1 MEVKF
6 LIERGCVEALW
17 RNSERALPAIP
28 PPMIRMCFVSL
39 DIVSGVVDDWA
50 VKRDG
55 NGALFMFWS
64 ESP

>member
-1 MEVKF
+1 M
-6 LIERGCVEALW
+6 EALW

-55 NGALFMFWS
+55 NGALFMFWN